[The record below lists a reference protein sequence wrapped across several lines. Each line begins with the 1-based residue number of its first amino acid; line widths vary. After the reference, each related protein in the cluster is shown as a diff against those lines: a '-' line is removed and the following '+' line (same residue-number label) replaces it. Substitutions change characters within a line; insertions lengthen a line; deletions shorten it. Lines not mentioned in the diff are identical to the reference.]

1 MENLLNLGTKQM
13 QELLNK
19 PEIKEMIKK
28 IVNEENTCSLQ
39 EQYIEQEFPLSI
51 KENISKDTLEQ
62 LKDDDTFIQTTC
74 TLNLKKVR
82 EGKELLYELRI
93 ENKTYTIQLMLTPTY
108 EKKFRKTFE
117 DSSDIWCTGVLSFSD
132 RLQQYILS
140 NIKVY
145 TIKEPFK
152 VYYQKLESQS
162 LNERINNFIS
172 LLGLNPSKLLLFEK
186 KVMISRIIP
195 LIAKKHLYLE
205 LSKKEIGK
213 SYTYEQLDF
222 KLNTLNVTRATT
234 FIDGRDGK
242 LGDFFSEKVAFIV
255 DEVNKITDSEFFTS
269 IQTYMNNASDVGKIQ
284 STKSNQSSSNS
295 IILLGNIKEN
305 INYSLIYSMGIDILD
320 NMSIPFNN
328 KSAFLSRVSALLP
341 SWGCR
346 TFSQE
351 MVDSNNNELYNRLLL
366 KKIIPLLREKTV
378 DINLLL
384 QRVNYSLEAI
394 ATSTRVQKNI
404 SKNFEALI
412 KLLYPSILENNYVI
426 SNEEILFLIEWSI
439 ELLKGVNFYIKKYEN
454 NHSDGLMILNSQ
466 MRIIGTE
473 YYKNNNV
480 CTYVTPHRIFT
491 LDKANDFITKIP
503 LDFIGLQMNKSEAK
517 LMATYNIGFSFDNIK
532 LTHSKNNFFKRASYC
547 VNYNFLTG
555 EFENY
560 NYGADNDILAQN
572 SFFLAEHL

>member
-13 QELLNK
+13 QEILNK
-19 PEIKEMIKK
+19 PEIKEMIIK
-28 IVNEENTCSLQ
+28 IINDKNTCSLQ
-39 EQYIEQEFPLSI
+39 EQYIEQEFPFSL
-51 KENISKDTLEQ
+51 KENISKEILER
-62 LKDDDTFIQTTC
+62 LKNDDTFMQTMC
-74 TLNLKKVR
+74 TVNLKKIR
-82 EGKELLYELRI
+82 EGKELIYELRI
-93 ENKTYTIQLMLTPTY
+93 ENKTYTIQLMLTSSY

-132 RLQQYILS
+132 RIQQYILS
-140 NIKVY
+140 NIGVY
-145 TIKEPFK
+145 SIKEPLK
-152 VYYQKLESQS
+152 VYCEKLESQS

-234 FIDGRDGK
+234 FVDGRDGK
-242 LGDFFSEKVAFIV
+242 LGDFFSEEIAFIA

-269 IQTYMNNASDVGKIQ
+269 IQTYMNNTSDVGKIQ
-284 STKSNQSSSNS
+284 STKSNQRSSNS

-305 INYSLIYSMGIDILD
+305 INYSLIYSNRIDILD
-320 NMSIPFNN
+320 NMSISFNN

-351 MVDSNNNELYNRLLL
+351 MVAPNNNELYNRLLL
-366 KKIIPLLREKTV
+366 KKIVPLLREKTV

-384 QRVNYSLEAI
+384 QRINYSLEAI
-394 ATSTRVQKNI
+394 ATSTRAQKNI

-412 KLLYPSILENNYVI
+412 KLLYPSILENSYTI
-426 SNEEILFLIEWSI
+426 TNEEILFLIEWSV
-439 ELLKGVNFYIKKYEN
+439 ELLKGGNFYIKKYEN
-454 NHSDGLMILNSQ
+454 NHSDRLMTLNSQ
-466 MRIIGTE
+466 VRIIGTE
-473 YYKNNNV
+473 YYKNNNA
-480 CTYVTPHRIFT
+480 CTYVTPHRIFI
-491 LDKANDFITKIP
+491 LDKINSTITKIP
-503 LDFIGLQMNKSEAK
+503 LDFIGLQMNKSEAN
-517 LMATYNIGFSFDNIK
+517 LIARNNFNFNFDNIK
-532 LTHSKNNFFKRASYC
+532 LTHVHNTFFSRAIYYP
-547 VNYNFLTG
+547 NYNFLTG
-555 EFENY
+555 ELESV
-560 NYGADNDILAQN
+560 NYGADNDMLVQN
-572 SFFLAEHL
+572 SFFLVEDL

>member
-1 MENLLNLGTKQM
+1 MENLFNINQI
-13 QELLNK
+13 QELFNK
-19 PEIKEMIKK
+19 PEVKEMIKK
-28 IVNEENTCSLQ
+28 IFNDKNTRSLQ
-39 EQYIEQEFPLSI
+39 EQYIEQEFPLFI
-51 KENISKDTLEQ
+51 KENISKEILER
-62 LKDDDTFIQTTC
+62 LKNDDTFMQTTC
-74 TLNLKKVR
+74 TVNLKKVR
-82 EGKELLYELRI
+82 ERKELIYELRI
-93 ENKTYTIQLMLTPTY
+93 ENKIYMIQLMLTSRY
-108 EKKFRKTFE
+108 EEKFRKTFE
-117 DSSDIWCTGVLSFSD
+117 DSIDIWCTGVLSFSD

-140 NIKVY
+140 NIEIY
-145 TIKEPFK
+145 NIKEPLE

-186 KVMISRIIP
+186 KVMISRIVP

-234 FIDGRDGK
+234 FVDGRDGK
-242 LGDFFSEKVAFIV
+242 LGDFFSEEIAFIA

-269 IQTYMNNASDVGKIQ
+269 IQTYMNNTSDVGKIQ

-305 INYSLIYSMGIDILD
+305 INYSLIYSNRIDILD
-320 NMSIPFNN
+320 NMSISFNN

-384 QRVNYSLEAI
+384 QRINYSLEAI
-394 ATSTRVQKNI
+394 ATSTRAQKNI

-412 KLLYPSILENNYVI
+412 KLLYPSILENSYVI
-426 SNEEILFLIEWSI
+426 TNEEILFLIEWSV

-454 NHSDGLMILNSQ
+454 THSDGLITLNSQ
-466 MRIIGTE
+466 VRIIGTE
-473 YYKNNNV
+473 YYKNNNA
-480 CTYVTPHRIFT
+480 CTYVTPHRIFI
-491 LDKANDFITKIP
+491 LDKINSTITKIP
-503 LDFIGLQMNKSEAK
+503 LDFIGLQMNKSEAN
-517 LMATYNIGFSFDNIK
+517 LIARNNFNFIFDNIK
-532 LTHSKNNFFKRASYC
+532 LTHINNNFFNRASYC

-555 EFENY
+555 ELENV
-560 NYGADNDILAQN
+560 NSGADNNILEQN
-572 SFFLAEHL
+572 SFFLTEDL

>member
-1 MENLLNLGTKQM
+1 
-13 QELLNK
+13 
-19 PEIKEMIKK
+19 
-28 IVNEENTCSLQ
+28 
-39 EQYIEQEFPLSI
+39 
-51 KENISKDTLEQ
+51 
-62 LKDDDTFIQTTC
+62 
-74 TLNLKKVR
+74 
-82 EGKELLYELRI
+82 
-93 ENKTYTIQLMLTPTY
+93 
-108 EKKFRKTFE
+108 
-117 DSSDIWCTGVLSFSD
+117 
-132 RLQQYILS
+132 
-140 NIKVY
+140 
-145 TIKEPFK
+145 
-152 VYYQKLESQS
+152 
-162 LNERINNFIS
+162 
-172 LLGLNPSKLLLFEK
+172 
-186 KVMISRIIP
+186 
-195 LIAKKHLYLE
+195 
-205 LSKKEIGK
+205 
-213 SYTYEQLDF
+213 
-222 KLNTLNVTRATT
+222 
-234 FIDGRDGK
+234 
-242 LGDFFSEKVAFIV
+242 
-255 DEVNKITDSEFFTS
+255 
-269 IQTYMNNASDVGKIQ
+269 
-284 STKSNQSSSNS
+284 
-295 IILLGNIKEN
+295 
-305 INYSLIYSMGIDILD
+305 MGIDILD

>member
-39 EQYIEQEFPLSI
+39 EQYIEQELPLSI

-62 LKDDDTFIQTTC
+62 LKDDDTFIQTPC
-74 TLNLKKVR
+74 TVNLKKVR
-82 EGKELLYELRI
+82 EEKELLYELRI

-140 NIKVY
+140 NIEVY

-234 FIDGRDGK
+234 FVDGRDGK

-269 IQTYMNNASDVGKIQ
+269 IQTYMNNTSDVGKIQ
-284 STKSNQSSSNS
+284 STKSNQSSNNS

-305 INYSLIYSMGIDILD
+305 INYSLIYPNGIDILD

-328 KSAFLSRVSALLP
+328 KSAFLSRVSVLLP

-384 QRVNYSLEAI
+384 QRVNYSLETI
-394 ATSTRVQKNI
+394 ATSTRAQKNI

-412 KLLYPSILENNYVI
+412 KLL
-426 SNEEILFLIEWSI
+426 
-439 ELLKGVNFYIKKYEN
+439 G
-454 NHSDGLMILNSQ
+454 
-466 MRIIGTE
+466 
-473 YYKNNNV
+473 
-480 CTYVTPHRIFT
+480 YVTT
-491 LDKANDFITKIP
+491 
-503 LDFIGLQMNKSEAK
+503 
-517 LMATYNIGFSFDNIK
+517 
-532 LTHSKNNFFKRASYC
+532 
-547 VNYNFLTG
+547 
-555 EFENY
+555 
-560 NYGADNDILAQN
+560 N
-572 SFFLAEHL
+572 S

>member
-1 MENLLNLGTKQM
+1 MGNLLNLGTKQM
-13 QELLNK
+13 QELFNK

-28 IVNEENTCSLQ
+28 IVNNENTCSLQ

-62 LKDDDTFIQTTC
+62 LKDDDTFIQTPC
-74 TLNLKKVR
+74 TVNLKKVR
-82 EGKELLYELRI
+82 EGKELIYELRI
-93 ENKTYTIQLMLTPTY
+93 EKKTYIIQLMLTSSY

-117 DSSDIWCTGVLSFSD
+117 DSSNIWCTGVLSFSD

-140 NIKVY
+140 NIEIYNIKDPLKVY
-145 TIKEPFK
+145 NK
-152 VYYQKLESQS
+152 KLENQN
-162 LNERINNFIS
+162 LNGRINNLIN

-195 LIAKKHLYLE
+195 LIAKKYLYLE

-234 FIDGRDGK
+234 FVDGRDGK
-242 LGDFFSEKVAFIV
+242 LGDFFSEEIAFIA

-269 IQTYMNNASDVGKIQ
+269 IQTYMNNTSDVGKIQ

-305 INYSLIYSMGIDILD
+305 INYSLIYSKGIDILD

-394 ATSTRVQKNI
+394 ATSTRAQKNI

-412 KLLYPSILENNYVI
+412 KLLYPSILENSYI
-426 SNEEILFLIEWSI
+426 ITNEEILFLIEWSV
-439 ELLKGVNFYIKKYEN
+439 ELLKEVNFYIKKYEN
-454 NHSDGLMILNSQ
+454 THSDSLMTLNSRV
-466 MRIIGTE
+466 RIIGTE
-473 YYKNNNV
+473 YYKNNNA
-480 CTYVTPHRIFT
+480 CIHVTPHRIFI
-491 LDKANDFITKIP
+491 LDKGNNLVVKIP

-517 LMATYNIGFSFDNIK
+517 LMV
-532 LTHSKNNFFKRASYC
+532 HNNFDGINLAHSYNTSFKSTIYLGYYL
-547 VNYNFLTG
+547 NYNFLTG
-555 EFENY
+555 EFENV
-560 NYGADNDILAQN
+560 NYGTNTNILAQN
-572 SFFLAEHL
+572 SFFLVEDL

>member
-1 MENLLNLGTKQM
+1 MENLFNINQI
-13 QELLNK
+13 QELFNK
-19 PEIKEMIKK
+19 PEVKEMIKK
-28 IVNEENTCSLQ
+28 IVNDENTRSLQ
-39 EQYIEQEFPLSI
+39 EQYIEQEFPLFI
-51 KENISKDTLEQ
+51 KENISKEILER
-62 LKDDDTFIQTTC
+62 LKNDDTFMQTTC
-74 TLNLKKVR
+74 TVNLKKVR
-82 EGKELLYELRI
+82 ERKELIYELRI
-93 ENKTYTIQLMLTPTY
+93 ENKIYMIQLMLTSRY
-108 EKKFRKTFE
+108 EEKFRKTFE
-117 DSSDIWCTGVLSFSD
+117 DSIDIWCTGVLSFSD

-140 NIKVY
+140 NIEIY
-145 TIKEPFK
+145 NIKEPLE

-186 KVMISRIIP
+186 KVMISRIVP

-234 FIDGRDGK
+234 FVDGRDGK
-242 LGDFFSEKVAFIV
+242 LGDFFSEEIAFIA

-269 IQTYMNNASDVGKIQ
+269 IQTYMNNTSDVGKIQ

-305 INYSLIYSMGIDILD
+305 INYSLIYSKGIDILD
-320 NMSIPFNN
+320 NMSISFNN

-351 MVDSNNNELYNRLLL
+351 MVTPNNNELYNRLLL
-366 KKIIPLLREKTV
+366 KKIVPLLREKTV

-384 QRVNYSLEAI
+384 QRINYSLEAI
-394 ATSTRVQKNI
+394 ATSTRAQKNI

-412 KLLYPSILENNYVI
+412 KLLYPSILENSYVI
-426 SNEEILFLIEWSI
+426 TNEEILFLIEWSV

-454 NHSDGLMILNSQ
+454 THSDGLMILNSQ
-466 MRIIGTE
+466 VRIIGTE
-473 YYKNNNV
+473 YYKNNNA
-480 CTYVTPHRIFT
+480 CTYVTPHRIFI
-491 LDKANDFITKIP
+491 LDKVNNLVVKIP
-503 LDFIGLQMNKSEAK
+503 LDFIGLQMNKSEVK
-517 LMATYNIGFSFDNIK
+517 LMAAYNVGFSFDNIK
-532 LTHSKNNFFKRASYC
+532 LTHVHNTFFSKAIYCSNF
-547 VNYNFLTG
+547 NFLTG
-555 EFENY
+555 ELENV

-572 SFFLAEHL
+572 SFFLVEDL

>member
-1 MENLLNLGTKQM
+1 
-13 QELLNK
+13 
-19 PEIKEMIKK
+19 
-28 IVNEENTCSLQ
+28 
-39 EQYIEQEFPLSI
+39 
-51 KENISKDTLEQ
+51 
-62 LKDDDTFIQTTC
+62 
-74 TLNLKKVR
+74 
-82 EGKELLYELRI
+82 
-93 ENKTYTIQLMLTPTY
+93 MLTPTY

-140 NIKVY
+140 NIEVY

-213 SYTYEQLDF
+213 SYTYEQLNF

-234 FIDGRDGK
+234 FVDGRDGK

-269 IQTYMNNASDVGKIQ
+269 IQTYMNNTSDVGKIQ

-305 INYSLIYSMGIDILD
+305 INYSLIYPNGIDILD

-328 KSAFLSRVSALLP
+328 KSAFLSRVSVLLP

-384 QRVNYSLEAI
+384 QRVNYSLETI
-394 ATSTRVQKNI
+394 ATSTRAQKNI

-412 KLLYPSILENNYVI
+412 KLLYPSILENNYII

-466 MRIIGTE
+466 MRIVGTE
-473 YYKNNNV
+473 YYKNNNA
-480 CTYVTPHRIFT
+480 CTYVTPHRIFI
-491 LDKANDFITKIP
+491 LDKANNFITKIP
-503 LDFIGLQMNKSEAK
+503 LDFIGLQMNKSEVK
-517 LMATYNIGFSFDNIK
+517 LMAASNVGFSFDNIK
-532 LTHSKNNFFKRASYC
+532 LTHVHNTFFSRAIYYF
-547 VNYNFLTG
+547 NYNFLTG
-555 EFENY
+555 ELENV
-560 NYGADNDILAQN
+560 NSGADNDILAQN
-572 SFFLAEHL
+572 SFFLAKDL

>member
-13 QELLNK
+13 QEMLNK
-19 PEIKEMIKK
+19 PEIKEIIIK
-28 IVNEENTCSLQ
+28 IVNNKNTCSLQ
-39 EQYIEQEFPLSI
+39 EQYIEQEFPFSI
-51 KENISKDTLEQ
+51 KENISKEILER
-62 LKDDDTFIQTTC
+62 LKDDDTFMQTPC
-74 TLNLKKVR
+74 TVNLKKAR
-82 EGKELLYELRI
+82 EKKELIYELRI
-93 ENKTYTIQLMLTPTY
+93 ENKTYIIQLMLTSSY

-117 DSSDIWCTGVLSFSD
+117 DSSDIWCSGILRFSD

-140 NIKVY
+140 NIEIY
-145 TIKEPFK
+145 NIKEPLK
-152 VYYQKLESQS
+152 VYSKKLENQN
-162 LNERINNFIS
+162 LNGRINNLIN
-172 LLGLNPSKLLLFEK
+172 LLGLDPSKLLLFEK
-186 KVMISRIIP
+186 KVMISRLIP
-195 LIAKKHLYLE
+195 LVVKKYLFLE

-213 SYTYEQLDF
+213 SHTYEQLDF
-222 KLNTLNVTRATT
+222 KLNTLNITRATA
-234 FIDGRDGK
+234 FVDGRDGK
-242 LGDFFSEKVAFIV
+242 LGDFFSEETAFIV

-269 IQTYMNNASDVGKIQ
+269 IQTYMNNTSDVGKIQ
-284 STKSNQSSSNS
+284 STKCNQSSSNS

-384 QRVNYSLEAI
+384 QRVNYSLEVI
-394 ATSTRVQKNI
+394 ATSTRAQKNI

-426 SNEEILFLIEWSI
+426 SNEEILFLIEWSV

-454 NHSDGLMILNSQ
+454 NHSDRLMALDSQ
-466 MRIIGTE
+466 VRIIGTE
-473 YYKNNNV
+473 YYKNNNA
-480 CTYVTPHRIFT
+480 CTYVTPHRIFI
-491 LDKANDFITKIP
+491 LNKVNNLVGKIP

-517 LMATYNIGFSFDNIK
+517 LMESNYFDGINLIHNHN
-532 LTHSKNNFFKRASYC
+532 TIFKSTISAGYYL
-547 VNYNFLTG
+547 NYNYLIG
-555 EFENY
+555 EFENF
-560 NYGADNDILAQN
+560 NYGTDTNILVQN
-572 SFFLAEHL
+572 SFFLVEDL

>member
-1 MENLLNLGTKQM
+1 MENLFNINQI
-13 QELLNK
+13 QELFNK
-19 PEIKEMIKK
+19 PEVKEMIKK
-28 IVNEENTCSLQ
+28 IFNDKNTRSLQ
-39 EQYIEQEFPLSI
+39 EQYIEQEFPLFI
-51 KENISKDTLEQ
+51 KENISKEILER
-62 LKDDDTFIQTTC
+62 LKNDDTFMQTTC
-74 TLNLKKVR
+74 TVNLKKVR
-82 EGKELLYELRI
+82 ERKELIYELRI
-93 ENKTYTIQLMLTPTY
+93 ENKIYMIQLMLTSRY
-108 EKKFRKTFE
+108 EEKFRKTFE
-117 DSSDIWCTGVLSFSD
+117 DSIDIWCTGVLSFSD

-140 NIKVY
+140 NIEIY
-145 TIKEPFK
+145 NIKEPLE

-186 KVMISRIIP
+186 KVMISRIVP

-234 FIDGRDGK
+234 FVDGRDGK
-242 LGDFFSEKVAFIV
+242 LGDFFSEEIAFIA

-269 IQTYMNNASDVGKIQ
+269 IQTYMNNTSDVGKIQ

-305 INYSLIYSMGIDILD
+305 INYSLIYSNRIDILD
-320 NMSIPFNN
+320 NMSISFNN

-384 QRVNYSLEAI
+384 QRINYSLEAI
-394 ATSTRVQKNI
+394 ATSTRAQKNI

-412 KLLYPSILENNYVI
+412 KLLYPSILENSYVI
-426 SNEEILFLIEWSI
+426 TNEEILFLIEWSV

-454 NHSDGLMILNSQ
+454 THSDGLITLNSQ
-466 MRIIGTE
+466 VRIIGTE
-473 YYKNNNV
+473 YYKNNNA
-480 CTYVTPHRIFT
+480 CTYVTPHRIFI
-491 LDKANDFITKIP
+491 LDKINSTITKIP
-503 LDFIGLQMNKSEAK
+503 LDFIGLQMNKSEAN
-517 LMATYNIGFSFDNIK
+517 LIARNNFNFSFDNIK
-532 LTHSKNNFFKRASYC
+532 LTHINNNFFNRASYC

-555 EFENY
+555 EIENV
-560 NYGADNDILAQN
+560 NSGADNNILEQN
-572 SFFLAEHL
+572 SFFLTEDL